1 MLLVCQ
7 LLAERGSAL
16 RELEKQATVSG
27 GYDKLADALPKTF
40 FTTDPR
46 P

>member
-1 MLLVCQ
+1 MLPVCQ
-7 LLAERGSAL
+7 LLVERGSAL
-16 RELEKQATVSG
+16 QELEKRATVSG
-27 GYDKLADALPKTF
+27 GYDKLADALLKTF